1 MDRCSIKHGGD
12 SKSTDPRVMTYTEY
26 SRILGKRSSILLY
39 CILLYRQIQNFEIK
53 LNSAPI
59 VRWIIIRHPA
69 R

>member
-1 MDRCSIKHGGD
+1 MDRCSIKHGRD
-12 SKSTDPRVMTYTEY
+12 SKSTDPRVMIYTEY
-26 SRILGKRSSILLY
+26 SRILGKRSS
-39 CILLYRQIQNFEIK
+39 ILLYRQIQNFEIK

>member
-12 SKSTDPRVMTYTEY
+12 SKSTDPRVMIYTEC
-26 SRILGKRSSILLY
+26 SRILGKRSS
-39 CILLYRQIQNFEIK
+39 ILLYRQIQNFEIK